1 MCKFIYTRDISTHGI
16 TAQVVSLQELDHFHV
31 KNSRRLG
38 GSKGPRFTPLNTAP
52 PAVPRDSWK
61 IKVES
66 HQWGI

>member
-1 MCKFIYTRDISTHGI
+1 MCMFIYTCDISTHGI